1 MKRQLAIIA
10 ALTLAGIAA
19 TGARW
24 ECQMPTGTYILN
36 TVHIVSISTH
46 EYVLNAAARV
56 TELTIGTTSHVTAR
70 FYYIEPLVS
79 TGTGPTAR
87 VSELLDRVQERAGA
101 VADRLGQEQIW
112 KKVVKDYPTTT
123 HAHTVEYRVDSKEH
137 LDQIFQSVVTAW
149 RSGSN
154 SVLRV
159 TVQSE

>member
-1 MKRQLAIIA
+1 MKQTLAV
-10 ALTLAGIAA
+10 LAGIGLLAA
-19 TGARW
+19 TAMAARW
-24 ECQMPTGTYILN
+24 ECYLPTGAYIVN

-79 TGTGPTAR
+79 TGAGPAAR
-87 VSELLDRVQERAGA
+87 AAELLERVQEKAGA

-123 HAHTVEYRVDSKEH
+123 HAHTVEYRVDTKEH
-137 LDQIFQSVVTAW
+137 LDAIFRSVLTAW
-149 RSGSN
+149 RTGSN
-154 SVLRV
+154 SVLRI
-159 TVQSE
+159 TLPE